1 MNRFA
6 KAIVALAPLGLLAAC
21 GESVDPLKVGSKDFI
36 ESEVVGYMLADL
48 AEDAGIPVERRIPYG
63 DSAEAFEAIKEGRI
77 DLYLD
82 YNGTG
87 LAYTGQTPSQ
97 DGDASLAKVRELY
110 GPLGLNWLD
119 RLGFANDYA
128 IVMRPEAADAQG
140 IGTIS
145 DLSRIQGLTLA
156 VDTTFAERPLDG
168 LGPMARRYALDLGDP
183 LAYDVAE
190 GGKDKIMEALL
201 DGRAQAAELYT
212 TDAEID
218 AYGLKVLKDDLKF
231 FPVYEGAPVVRQDAL
246 ARFPNL
252 SAAIGRLAGK
262 LSTGEMRRLNAA
274 VTLGGQSAET
284 VALAFLTDK
293 GLLKAPGDGAAGR
306 APGETVPMALETDD
320 SLSGPAG
327 RAVRAARTAF
337 KDAQLRLDRTPDPLE
352 AVRDGKARL
361 GVTSA
366 DDFFTARDGKPAP
379 RGGVEAV
386 GVVGYKLVHLIAEKD
401 GPRGL
406 EGIKRLGVGEAGSSS
421 DRTARLLL
429 AGLGLDGTVEVVP
442 QAQDLAGRAEA
453 LAKGD
458 IDALLVMAPQ
468 GESDVAGIMGNGR
481 RLLGVEAWTQSPA
494 ALRFSFLRP
503 ARLAPQTYPGM
514 GDAVDTLSSQMV
526 LIGPVSREGEIGERG
541 PQTTGTK
548 PAQVLPDE
556 TITGL
561 REAFGRMEL
570 VDPALPQAAMLTTKL
585 HEEATSLVSS
595 PWASLANLFV
605 IVMMV
610 FLFYLLI
617 AEPRVRLQR
626 DVIRGERT

>member
-1 MNRFA
+1 MPKHGKKHR
-6 KAIVALAPLGLLAAC
+6 
-21 GESVDPLKVGSKDFI
+21 
-36 ESEVVGYMLADL
+36 
-48 AEDAGIPVERRIPYG
+48 
-63 DSAEAFEAIKEGRI
+63 SAESKI
-77 DLYLD
+77 D
-82 YNGTG
+82 
-87 LAYTGQTPSQ
+87 SQ
-97 DGDASLAKVRELY
+97 K
-110 GPLGLNWLD
+110 
-119 RLGFANDYA
+119 
-128 IVMRPEAADAQG
+128 
-140 IGTIS
+140 
-145 DLSRIQGLTLA
+145 
-156 VDTTFAERPLDG
+156 
-168 LGPMARRYALDLGDP
+168 RYDLG
-183 LAYDVAE
+183 
-190 GGKDKIMEALL
+190 EACDLVK
-201 DGRAQAAELYT
+201 AASYS
-212 TDAEID
+212 
-218 AYGLKVLKDDLKF
+218 KF
-231 FPVYEGAPVVRQDAL
+231 
-246 ARFPNL
+246 
-252 SAAIGRLAGK
+252 
-262 LSTGEMRRLNAA
+262 
-274 VTLGGQSAET
+274 
-284 VALAFLTDK
+284 
-293 GLLKAPGDGAAGR
+293 
-306 APGETVPMALETDD
+306 
-320 SLSGPAG
+320 
-327 RAVRAARTAF
+327 
-337 KDAQLRLDRTPDPLE
+337 
-352 AVRDGKARL
+352 
-361 GVTSA
+361 
-366 DDFFTARDGKPAP
+366 
-379 RGGVEAV
+379 
-386 GVVGYKLVHLIAEKD
+386 
-401 GPRGL
+401 
-406 EGIKRLGVGEAGSSS
+406 
-421 DRTARLLL
+421 
-429 AGLGLDGTVEVVP
+429 DGTVEVVP